1 MAFAMED
8 PSKKFIQF
16 VDGLKVPKASNTW
29 NITGES
35 AAHVIAIFKSMVNN
49 REGRYGYSRGKVF
62 TFKIGNPPTI
72 KFKLKANPT
81 GDQPGN
87 GIIMRNGI
95 PLSYASVTEKL
106 NRLYKDSTNTFARD
120 IKLVFEDNS
129 NLLGCGN
136 EVIQDVY
143 ILLLFEIGRRLVKDG
158 KNPTDGQK
166 ALDNLPIS
174 GAITKIVKLFE
185 RKDCSF
191 KDFFSF
197 EGKFHCFTGKLGK
210 RKGAIRGLEL
220 NEKYEDI
227 KALLDGDLE
236 DDKESCEDTASE
248 GEESFE
254 DAVSEGEESFED
266 SSSEDEESFENAA
279 SEGEES
285 FEDAASESEESSED
299 TASEGEGFIVQS
311 ALPWPP
317 NQLSLLRR
325 TCKYVNSTTHAMVFN
340 LKPRGFWKEW

>member
-8 PSKKFIQF
+8 PSKRFIEF
-16 VDGLKVPKASNTW
+16 VDALKVPKSSNTW
-29 NITGES
+29 NITGKS
-35 AAHVIAIFKSMVNN
+35 ASHVIATFKSMVNN
-49 REGRYGYSRGKVF
+49 REGQYGYSKGKVF
-62 TFKIGNPPTI
+62 TFKVGNPPTI
-72 KFKLKANPT
+72 KFKLRANPT
-81 GDQPGN
+81 SDQPGN

-106 NRLYKDSTNTFARD
+106 NWLYKDSTNTFARD

-129 NLLGCGN
+129 HLLGCGN

-158 KNPTDGQK
+158 KNPTDGKK

-174 GAITKIVKLFE
+174 GAITKIMKLFE
-185 RKDCSF
+185 KEDCTF

-197 EGKFHCFTGKLGK
+197 EGKFHCFTGKLRK
-210 RKGAIRGLEL
+210 RKRAIKRLEL

-227 KALLDGDLE
+227 EALFNGDLE

-248 GEESFE
+248 GEESFKGT
-254 DAVSEGEESFED
+254 D
-266 SSSEDEESFENAA
+266 

-285 FEDAASESEESSED
+285 FEDAASEDEESFEDAASED
-299 TASEGEGFIVQS
+299 EESFEDAASEGGESFEDAASEGEAFIVQS

-317 NQLSLLRR
+317 NQLSL
-325 TCKYVNSTTHAMVFN
+325 
-340 LKPRGFWKEW
+340 

>member
-8 PSKKFIQF
+8 PSKKFIQL
-16 VDGLKVPKASNTW
+16 VDGLKIPKASNTW
-29 NITGES
+29 NITGKS

-49 REGRYGYSRGKVF
+49 REGRYGYSTGRVF
-62 TFKIGNPPTI
+62 TFNIGNPPTI

-81 GDQPGN
+81 SDQPGN
-87 GIIMRNGI
+87 GIIIRNGI

-106 NRLYKDSTNTFARD
+106 NWLYKDSTDAFARD

-129 NLLGCGN
+129 HLLGCGN

-158 KNPTDGQK
+158 KNPTDGKK

-185 RKDCSF
+185 EKYCSF
-191 KDFFSF
+191 EDFFSF
-197 EGKFHCFTGKLGK
+197 EGKFHCFTGRLGK
-210 RKGAIRGLEL
+210 RKGAIRRLEL

-227 KALLDGDLE
+227 EALLDGDLE

-254 DAVSEGEESFED
+254 D
-266 SSSEDEESFENAA
+266 
-279 SEGEES
+279 
-285 FEDAASESEESSED
+285 
-299 TASEGEGFIVQS
+299 TASEGEGFIIQS

-317 NQLSLLRR
+317 NQLSLRR
-325 TCKYVNSTTHAMVFN
+325 PTCNYVNSTIHAMVFN

>member
-1 MAFAMED
+1 MAFALKD
-8 PSKKFIQF
+8 PSKKFTEF
-16 VDGLKVPKASNTW
+16 VDALKVPKASNTW
-29 NITGES
+29 NITGKS

-81 GDQPGN
+81 SDQPGN
-87 GIIMRNGI
+87 GIIIRNGI

-106 NRLYKDSTNTFARD
+106 NWLYKDSTDTFARD

-129 NLLGCGN
+129 HLLGCGN

-158 KNPTDGQK
+158 KNPTDGKK

-185 RKDCSF
+185 KEDCSF

-210 RKGAIRGLEL
+210 RKGAIKRLEL
-220 NEKYEDI
+220 DEKYEDI

-248 GEESFE
+248 NEE
-254 DAVSEGEESFED
+254 A
-266 SSSEDEESFENAA
+266 SEDAA

-285 FEDAASESEESSED
+285 SEDAASEGEESSED
-299 TASEGEGFIVQS
+299 AASEGERFIKQS
-311 ALPWPP
+311 AFTLP
-317 NQLSLLRR
+317 
-325 TCKYVNSTTHAMVFN
+325 C
-340 LKPRGFWKEW
+340 